1 MALFPADSTTPAHPE
16 KFYLTKASW
25 YLAKVVLS
33 LAHLQIVSTF
43 FLVNQNCHR
52 CLFYGH
58 FPKLKTF
65 AVLWWNLGV
74 DMQSDQWTVH
84 LGSHMATYGTFAL
97 LSAYSNLPNFKGGS
111 SMATFLSYEV
121 LITQTVILSWPI
133 FRVYKKWPY
142 NYQSW
147 QS

>member
-1 MALFPADSTTPAHPE
+1 MTPICLVTTALGTNFICNEPLLPSSATVQAQAGLSWLYSQLIQPLPE

-33 LAHLQIVSTF
+33 LAQLQIVSTF

-84 LGSHMATYGTFAL
+84 LGSHMATCCQHILTSQTSKVA
-97 LSAYSNLPNFKGGS
+97 
-111 SMATFLSYEV
+111 V
-121 LITQTVILSWPI
+121 LWPL
-133 FRVYKKWPY
+133 F
-142 NYQSW
+142 
-147 QS
+147 